1 MSDVGDLDTKGVR
14 GREQIWREGRDAG
27 GRRKR
32 GGGTIQ
38 EAVGQRTD
46 AAKGVDCE
54 GQKEDVVREEVLRDT
69 RGRGR
74 DTSSVDAIGTT
85 KLRRQ
90 QGRTEGGHCREVGDR
105 MDPRGSQRR
114 QGGGHGWKGK
124 ARG

>member
-54 GQKEDVVREEVLRDT
+54 GQEEDVVREEVLRDT

-74 DTSSVDAIGTT
+74 DTSTVDAIGTT
-85 KLRRQ
+85 KLVQ
-90 QGRTEGGHCREVGDR
+90 FSKALITTYLKCTYLGACAR
-105 MDPRGSQRR
+105 MCC
-114 QGGGHGWKGK
+114 
-124 ARG
+124 ACTT

>member
-1 MSDVGDLDTKGVR
+1 MSETWTPRGLEGGNRSGEKG
-14 GREQIWREGRDAG
+14 GRRG

-74 DTSSVDAIGTT
+74 DTSTVDAI
-85 KLRRQ
+85 
-90 QGRTEGGHCREVGDR
+90 HN
-105 MDPRGSQRR
+105 GS
-114 QGGGHGWKGK
+114 
-124 ARG
+124 